1 MKKSTREDIRMFVA
15 LAVLGG
21 VGFWYLNR
29 RMSQAA
35 SDLGQGVRDVWNGA
49 TDAAGRAASAVGTA
63 VNPTSDQN
71 LAYRGV
77 NAVGASW
84 SGDPN
89 FSLGSWAYD
98 VAPPESL
105 LAKAGNAIYAALF
118 PVQGAYRAVS
128 EAWPSTTVGQATQ
141 ADVRRVDN
149 AIDYR
154 DPANPFV
161 NSAGYDFRFF

>member
-1 MKKSTREDIRMFVA
+1 MFVG

-21 VGFWYLNR
+21 AVLWYLNQR
-29 RMSQAA
+29 VSEATGGLERGLSN
-35 SDLGQGVRDVWNGA
+35 LGDGVRYAWDGLGDA
-49 TDAAGRAASAVGTA
+49 TGRAASAVGTA

-77 NAVGASW
+77 NAVGATV
-84 SGDPN
+84 SGDPS

-105 LAKAGNAIYAALF
+105 LARAGNAIYAALF
-118 PVQGAYRAVS
+118 PVQGVVRAVS
-128 EAWPSTTVGQATQ
+128 DAWPSTAVGQATQ

-149 AIDYR
+149 ALSLR
-154 DPANPFV
+154 DPANPFQ
-161 NSAGYDFRFF
+161 NDAGYDFRYF